1 MLKKIYVGNLPFDI
15 TEKQVRA
22 LFAPYGD
29 VFAVD
34 MVIDFETNQFRGFGF
49 VEMEEEAADA
59 AIAGLKGQK
68 IEGRN
73 LKISEARS
81 DKAAPGNHPG
91 SNMHLRTS
99 RGQFGGTAE
108 FGHNGGRGRR
118 GSNRA
123 AKDGFESGNVRG
135 GNNGKAT
142 RNEKTS
148 GSNKGSKSKPKS
160 KGRKK
165 RSRTN

>member
-15 TEKQVRA
+15 TEQQVRE

-29 VFAVD
+29 VFMID
-34 MVIDFETNQFRGFGF
+34 MVMDYETDQFRGFGF
-49 VEMEEEAADA
+49 VEMQEDAADE

-91 SNMHLRTS
+91 SNLHLRTS
-99 RGQFGGTAE
+99 RGQFGGAKE
-108 FGHNGGRGRR
+108 FGPNGRE
-118 GSNRA
+118 A
-123 AKDGFESGNVRG
+123 GNVRG
-135 GNNGKAT
+135 GTTAKG
-142 RNEKTS
+142 R
-148 GSNKGSKSKPKS
+148 SNKSGGGNKKNAPKGKKS

-165 RSRTN
+165 RSQTN

>member
-15 TEKQVRA
+15 TEKQVRE

-29 VFAVD
+29 VFVVD

-59 AIAGLKGQK
+59 AIAGLKGHK

-91 SNMHLRTS
+91 SNLHMRTS
-99 RGQFGGTAE
+99 RGQFGGAKE
-108 FGHNGGRGRR
+108 FGPNGRE
-118 GSNRA
+118 A
-123 AKDGFESGNVRG
+123 GNVRG
-135 GNNGKAT
+135 SITNHGQQKSGGAKNTRPKGK
-142 RNEKTS
+142 
-148 GSNKGSKSKPKS
+148 GKS
-160 KGRKK
+160 KGGKK
-165 RSRTN
+165 RSRSR